1 MSLSRRT
8 GYVIGCIGLLLML
21 LLVAAC
27 GGTATT
33 QTQKPTPT
41 PSPSPTAGP
50 GQQLLAKVGQNLSTA
65 KTLHGIFDLTISGQ
79 TFSGVV
85 NLEIWNALP
94 GKSRTHVL
102 QSSLAELP
110 TGSVTVTDGKQV
122 WQYDPVKNVV
132 YNGPVS
138 SSSTSNS
145 GSIFGG
151 GGQSQVFFNL
161 VQTVFTHS
169 NATLVSSSATIN
181 GHTATEIHV
190 TPSGSPTTSGT
201 GSGIGNFSYDGEV
214 YVDTTTNLPLRVNL
228 NISGLGQIVLN
239 FPTLTLNQTIPA
251 STFTFIVPPGVKVLP
266 LPQASATPGAGSL
279 TLAEAQQQAGYH
291 LLSIPASQ
299 TDYELEGVN
308 ALGTTGSELF
318 TLNYI
323 KGNLSFTIAEGKPL
337 ANLPNSG
344 GQPVT
349 VRGVSGSLSTANGIT
364 TLAWTENGV
373 GIRIAGAMSAD
384 QAEAIAKLLS

>member
-27 GGTATT
+27 GGTT
-33 QTQKPTPT
+33 QTQKPTPS

-65 KTLHGIFDLTISGQ
+65 KTLHGVFDLTISGQ

-102 QSSLAELP
+102 QSSLDQLP

-138 SSSTSNS
+138 ASSTSNS
-145 GSIFGG
+145 SSIFGG
-151 GGQSQVFFNL
+151 GGQSQVFFTL
-161 VQTVFTHS
+161 VQTVFTRS

-190 TPSGSPTTSGT
+190 TPSGSATTSGT
-201 GSGIGNFSYDGEV
+201 GSGIGNFSYDGDV
-214 YVDTTTNLPLRVNL
+214 YVDTATNLPLRVNL

-299 TDYELEGVN
+299 TNYELEGVN
-308 ALGTTGSELF
+308 ALGTPGSELF

-373 GIRIAGAMSAD
+373 GIRIAGAISGD
-384 QAEAIAKLLS
+384 QAETIAKLLS

>member
-1 MSLSRRT
+1 MSRSRRT
-8 GYVIGCIGLLLML
+8 GYGFGCIGLLLML

-41 PSPSPTAGP
+41 PSPTAGP
-50 GQQLLAKVGQNLSTA
+50 GQQLLAKVGQNLGTA
-65 KTLHGIFDLTISGQ
+65 KTLHGVFDLTISGQ
-79 TFSGVV
+79 AFSGVV

-110 TGSVTVTDGKQV
+110 TGSITVTDGKQV

-138 SSSTSNS
+138 ASSTSNS

-151 GGQSQVFFNL
+151 GGQSQVFFTL
-161 VQTVFTHS
+161 VQTVLTRS
-169 NATLVSSSATIN
+169 SATLVSSSATIN
-181 GHTATEIHV
+181 GHSASDIHV
-190 TPSGSPTTSGT
+190 TPAGSATTGGT
-201 GSGIGNFSYDGEV
+201 GIGNFSYDGEV
-214 YVDTTTNLPLRVNL
+214 YVDTATNLPLRVNL

-266 LPQASATPGAGSL
+266 LLQASATPGAGAGSL
-279 TLAEAQQQAGYH
+279 TLAGAQQQAGYH
-291 LLSIPASQ
+291 LLSIPAAQ

-308 ALGTTGSELF
+308 ALGTPGNELF

-349 VRGVSGSLSTANGIT
+349 VRGVSGSLSTANGTT

-373 GIRIAGAMSAD
+373 GIRIAGAISSD